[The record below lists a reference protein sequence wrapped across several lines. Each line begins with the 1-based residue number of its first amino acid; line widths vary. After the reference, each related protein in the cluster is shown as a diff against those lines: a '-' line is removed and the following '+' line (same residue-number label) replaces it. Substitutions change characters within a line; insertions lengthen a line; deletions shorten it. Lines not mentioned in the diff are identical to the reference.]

1 MKTLLAVSILG
12 LTTATFQVASPAA
25 ARQEQSDLRS
35 TLLLTEWIGIAASP
49 NGRVFGSANQSDESV
64 ARSAAKFN
72 CEQGTGRTCTAIA
85 VPMSWDVVVMT
96 CSRRSR
102 SPLPIVAGSG
112 QNAAMD
118 VALLK
123 AQAAGVDLRNC
134 TQVYSY

>member
-1 MKTLLAVSILG
+1 MKTLLAISILG
-12 LTTATFQVASPAA
+12 VAAATFQAAGPAA
-25 ARQEQSDLRS
+25 ARQEQTDLRS
-35 TLLLTEWIGIAASP
+35 NLLLTEWIGIAASP
-49 NGRVFGSANQSDESV
+49 NGKVFGMANQSDEIV
-64 ARSAAKFN
+64 ARSAAKYG
-72 CEQGTGRTCTAIA
+72 CEQETARTCTAIA

-96 CSRRSR
+96 CSRRGR

-123 AQAAGVDLRNC
+123 AQAAGVDPRNC